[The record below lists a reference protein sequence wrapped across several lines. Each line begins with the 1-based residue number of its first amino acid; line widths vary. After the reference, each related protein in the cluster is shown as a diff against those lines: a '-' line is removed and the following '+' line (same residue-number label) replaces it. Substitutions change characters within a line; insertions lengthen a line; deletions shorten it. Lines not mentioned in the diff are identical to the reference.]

1 MPPHSTLIEKSEE
14 QLRSLNSAPQI
25 YQPNSFLSTSS
36 QLPSSNSSAISN
48 LILDSSITNAQI
60 NNTTTTPT
68 PLPILSSTFNFNI
81 IESDFN
87 ESSSLDNYPSSEQE
101 YFESFVEQM
110 ENIDTTDYMFEMF
123 ETLGD
128 CSALNQTQTKTI
140 SAGIMHQSND
150 YLNMSCLNQQ
160 QQPTQP
166 AYQNAHTTNA
176 LPMINDDSKYVMS
189 LNAQPSIAQVKIKQE
204 SLSYPDESNSSYSY
218 SENSYGY
225 PLSTSASRRGGKLGS
240 SEKRYGPIVVR
251 PRKNPA
257 PTLASGRKSK
267 YVSLNP
273 DEERKRDIRRT
284 RNRQAAE
291 KCKLKRNEIEDK
303 LELTLNG
310 LRAEQAALL
319 KEREALQAKK
329 LSYESAYNKH
339 VETCK
344 GSPLLMSQLKSTA
357 NSNILVQPNYQLAY
371 STSQPQQSYMSN
383 AQMQMMPSSNYQNV
397 NYGYGYEQT
406 MNLQPQQQQQPNLS
420 QTYQSQLVMPKMSN
434 QGGMN
439 YNQYDNVNRYA

>member
-14 QLRSLNSAPQI
+14 QLRSLNNAPQI

-36 QLPSSNSSAISN
+36 QLPSSNSSSSISN

-101 YFESFVEQM
+101 YIESFVEQM
-110 ENIDTTDYMFEMF
+110 EDIVSTDYMFEMF

-128 CSALNQTQTKTI
+128 SNALNTQNKMMN
-140 SAGIMHQSND
+140 SGIMQQSND

-160 QQPTQP
+160 QQTQP
-166 AYQNAHTTNA
+166 AYQNTQTTNG
-176 LPMINDDSKYVMS
+176 LPMINDMMS
-189 LNAQPSIAQVKIKQE
+189 LNTQPSIAQVKIKQE

-225 PLSTSASRRGGKLGS
+225 PLSTSTSRRGGKLGS

-267 YVSLNP
+267 YISLNP

-303 LELTLNG
+303 LELTLNT

-339 VETCK
+339 IETCK
-344 GSPLLMSQLKSTA
+344 SSPLLISQLKNTA
-357 NSNILVQPNYQLAY
+357 NSNILVQPNYQLSY
-371 STSQPQQSYMSN
+371 NTSQPQQSYMSN
-383 AQMQMMPSSNYQNV
+383 SQMQMMPSSNYQNV

-406 MNLQPQQQQQPNLS
+406 MNLQPQQQQHQQPHLS